1 MISGCRG
8 GCVRRGTNGVQEI
21 LGTVKTLYDTIVM
34 GPCYSML
41 VQIRVISNI
50 DYALQV
56 VIVKARQP

>member
-1 MISGCRG
+1 M
-8 GCVRRGTNGVQEI
+8 RRGTNGVQEI

-34 GPCYSML
+34 GPCHSML